1 MTKADLCKAVAEK
14 SGVTKAQAEAAVD
27 CLLESV
33 TGALASGDK
42 VTFTGFGTFEVSER
56 KARVGRNPST
66 GAAIQIPA
74 SKGIK
79 FKPGKNLKDA
89 VE

>member
-56 KARVGRNPST
+56 KARTGRNPST

-79 FKPGKNLKDA
+79 FKPGKNLKEA
-89 VE
+89 VA